1 MVQAIIFDCDGV
13 LIDSEVIHVEEERRL
28 LAENGLTFEDT
39 DYSARFMGLGHREF
53 MAALNA
59 ESQNRLGVALPD
71 DFSQTLDARAQK
83 RIESE
88 LAPIRGIEPILAD
101 WSLPKAV
108 ASSARLPKLRMKLA
122 ITALDA
128 YFGDHIYSADQ
139 VANSKPAPDLFLFA
153 AEQLAVRPQNCL
165 VIEDSL
171 NGVRA
176 GVAAG
181 MTVYG
186 FTGGGHVDGAH
197 GDALR
202 SVGAKDVFEDHEALA
217 VSLRTLVR

>member
-13 LIDSEVIHVEEERRL
+13 LIDSEVIHVEEERQL
-28 LAENGLTFEDT
+28 LAEIGLTFEDA
-39 DYSARFMGLGHREF
+39 DYCARFMGLGHKEF
-53 MAALNA
+53 LSALGT
-59 ESQNRLGVALPD
+59 ESQRRLGVPLPA
-71 DFSQTLDARAQK
+71 DFFETLDARAQK

-88 LAPIRGIEPILAD
+88 LAPIKGIEPILSD
-101 WSLPKAV
+101 WSRPKAV
-108 ASSARLPKLRMKLA
+108 ASSARLPKLRMKLS
-122 ITALDA
+122 ITALDG
-128 YFGDHIYSADQ
+128 YFGPHIYSADQ

-153 AEQLAVRPQNCL
+153 AEQIAVPPQNCL

-186 FTGGGHVDGAH
+186 FTGGGHVDSAH

-202 SVGAKDVFEDHEALA
+202 SVGAEAVFADHEALA
-217 VSLRTLVR
+217 ASLRPLIG